1 MKRVAFNA
9 QLLTAH
15 TPSAIGPTLN
25 CYLNVCFRRA
35 IFVVLGTR
43 KLLVKIRARS
53 QYEWYLKD
61 TNISDGSS
69 GRKKWMFCAQGTAL
83 EATSKAR
90 ETRAAWYLRET
101 EVSII
106 VKR

>member
-1 MKRVAFNA
+1 
-9 QLLTAH
+9 
-15 TPSAIGPTLN
+15 
-25 CYLNVCFRRA
+25 
-35 IFVVLGTR
+35 
-43 KLLVKIRARS
+43 
-53 QYEWYLKD
+53 LKD